1 MSLVV
6 TLFQHVQ
13 AAHVKRLFA
22 AAHEEHAIALKRFRQ
37 QAAEQEASDV
47 QWEQLQA
54 TEGVGLASLIPEPIT
69 HQSPKPNTPASEMP
83 AMATEIVSSNSNV
96 P

>member
-1 MSLVV
+1 MNIARCQFLRQAEAALTVSFVI
-6 TLFQHVQ
+6 TLFWLIQ

-54 TEGVGLASLIPEPIT
+54 TEGVGLTSLIPEPIINP
-69 HQSPKPNTPASEMP
+69 SPKS
-83 AMATEIVSSNSNV
+83 
-96 P
+96 

>member
-1 MSLVV
+1 MPAQAEAALRVPLVV
-6 TLFQHVQ
+6 TFCRPTQ

-47 QWEQLQA
+47 QWEQSQA
-54 TEGVGLASLIPEPIT
+54 TEGVGLASLTPEPIT
-69 HQSPKPNTPASEMP
+69 KSALNP
-83 AMATEIVSSNSNV
+83 
-96 P
+96 